1 MGNSEVILLSVMFG
15 TTLFIIYC
23 IYCALDDIIRA
34 KRRRLNAKQKTNEET
49 DRKI

>member
-1 MGNSEVILLSVMFG
+1 MTNDKVILLSVMLG
-15 TTLFIIYC
+15 IALFIIYC
-23 IYCALDDIIRA
+23 IYCVLDDIIRA

>member
-1 MGNSEVILLSVMFG
+1 MNLGKYLVIKM
-15 TTLFIIYC
+15 IIGIIASLIVC
-23 IYCALDDIIRA
+23 IYSVLDDIIKA